1 MSFTLSQAAYTS
13 IGQMFDAL
21 KGVLDKGAAYA
32 KAREM
37 DEAVL
42 INWRLAPDMFPL
54 SRQVQIATDIAGRGL
69 ARLSGAELPS
79 NPDAETTFEALRG
92 RVIKAEAFIAGLD
105 RAKIDIDPEGS
116 VTFPLGPE
124 TMTMKRS
131 DYLLLFVLPN
141 VYFHVTTTYAILRAC
156 GASLGKMDF
165 LPRLG

>member
-1 MSFTLSQAAYTS
+1 MSFTPSQAAYTS

-21 KGVLDKGAAYA
+21 KGVLAKGADYA
-32 KAREM
+32 KMREI
-37 DEAVL
+37 EESVL

-54 SRQVQIATDIAGRGL
+54 SRQVQIATDIAGRGF

-79 NPDAETTFEALRG
+79 NPDAETTFEALQG
-92 RVIKAEAFIAGLD
+92 RVAKAEAFIAALD
-105 RAKIDIDPEGS
+105 RAKIDADPDGS

-141 VYFHVTTTYAILRAC
+141 VYFHVTATYAILRAC
-156 GASLGKMDF
+156 GVPLGKSDF
-165 LPRLG
+165 LTRLG